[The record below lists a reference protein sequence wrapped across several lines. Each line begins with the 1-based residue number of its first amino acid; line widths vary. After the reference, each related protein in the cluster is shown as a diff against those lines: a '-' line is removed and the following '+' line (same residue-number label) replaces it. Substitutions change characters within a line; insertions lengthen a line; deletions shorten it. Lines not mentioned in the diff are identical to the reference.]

1 MTRKVTLACTQFA
14 CSWDKE
20 GNLVRRLVQ
29 QLLAAAPVSQHW
41 AAQPPTAFD

>member
-20 GNLVRRLVQ
+20 GNLVRPFGSHICL
-29 QLLAAAPVSQHW
+29 
-41 AAQPPTAFD
+41 